1 MMFTRPITTYS
12 IVARD
17 PETGHMGVAVQSRY
31 FSVGSVVPWAEAG
44 IGAVATQS
52 LANAAHGPDGLA
64 LMRRGLTA
72 GQALAALI
80 ENDPGREV
88 RQVAM
93 VDARGN
99 VAVHTG
105 ATCIAAAG
113 HLRGDNVA
121 VQANMAVDDSV
132 WPAMKAGYEA
142 ASGDLA
148 ARLLAAL
155 EAAQAAG
162 GDLRGQQSSALL
174 VVSGERSEKW
184 WEGRLFDLRVEDHP
198 QPIEELKRLVLL
210 RRAWQFLDG
219 VAGHLA
225 ERQLEQARMALTK
238 ALDLAPEADEL
249 RIWLAVVLFGAGQEE
264 EALLLFRDLF
274 ARAPH
279 LADLVPRLAPLG
291 LVPTD
296 PVALK
301 RIMDQ
306 RPLPD

>member
-1 MMFTRPITTYS
+1 MVTRPITTFS

-17 PETGHMGVAVQSRY
+17 TETGQMGVAVQSRY

-52 LANAAHGPDGLA
+52 LANVAHGPDGLA

-80 ENDPGREV
+80 ENDANREV
-88 RQVAM
+88 RQVAV

-121 VQANMAVDDSV
+121 VQANMAVDESV
-132 WPAMKAGYEA
+132 WPAMKDGYEA

-198 QPIEELKRLVLL
+198 QPIEELKRLVRLGRAYQL
-210 RRAWQFLDG
+210 RDA
-219 VAGHLA
+219 AAHHLA
-225 ERQLEQARMALTK
+225 ERQLDQVMTALAN
-238 ALDLAPEADEL
+238 ALELAPEEDEL
-249 RIWLAVVLFGAGQEE
+249 RLWLAVTLFGSGREE
-264 EALLLFRDLF
+264 EALRLFRDLF

-291 LVPTD
+291 LIPTD
-296 PVALK
+296 PVTLK

-306 RPLPD
+306 RPLPA